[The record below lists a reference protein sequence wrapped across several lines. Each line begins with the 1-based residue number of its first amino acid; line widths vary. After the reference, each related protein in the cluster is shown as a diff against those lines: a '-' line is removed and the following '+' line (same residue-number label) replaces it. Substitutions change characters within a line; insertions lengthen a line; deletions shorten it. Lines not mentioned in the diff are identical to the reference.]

1 MISTLTG
8 TIRSLSSE
16 KLIIE
21 VGGVGLSVLINPQ
34 TSASVALGSQSTFY
48 TSLVVRED
56 SLTLF
61 GFLTEEVRNLFE
73 LVQTVSGVGPKVAL
87 SIMGALTPEDLARA
101 ISQEDTSAIERVP
114 GIGKKGA
121 QRMILELKG
130 KLSDLSSGGTGW
142 RALKPPITPQNLAG
156 EVPNHETRP
165 VQPNLQ
171 PDPQTAHSGSAGP
184 AECPLPHESDC
195 RPEADSRL
203 HRRSAGLPH

>member
-1 MISTLTG
+1 MISTVTG
-8 TIRSLSSE
+8 TIRSLSLD
-16 KLIIE
+16 KLVIE
-21 VGGVGLSVLINPQ
+21 VGGVGLSVLINPP
-34 TSASVALGSQSTFY
+34 TSAGLTLGSQSTLY

-130 KLSDLSSGGTGW
+130 KLSDLSSGATYKGHQPPW
-142 RALKPPITPQNLAG
+142 REQLLSALVSLGFSPK
-156 EVPNHETRP
+156 
-165 VQPNLQ
+165 
-171 PDPQTAHSGSAGP
+171 
-184 AECPLPHESDC
+184 ESDSAISYVVNDLQGNDQDPA
-195 RPEADSRL
+195 RMELSELLKLALASGKSSR
-203 HRRSAGLPH
+203 G

>member
-8 TIRSLSSE
+8 TIRSLSTE

-130 KLSDLSSGGTGW
+130 KLSDLSSGGTYKGHQPPW
-142 RALKPPITPQNLAG
+142 REQLTSALVSLGFSPK
-156 EVPNHETRP
+156 
-165 VQPNLQ
+165 
-171 PDPQTAHSGSAGP
+171 
-184 AECPLPHESDC
+184 ESDSAISSVVNDLH
-195 RPEADSRL
+195 ADDGEPAIMDLSELLKLALASGKSSR
-203 HRRSAGLPH
+203 G

>member
-8 TIRSLSSE
+8 TIRSLAID
-16 KLIIE
+16 KVVIE
-21 VGGVGLSVLINPQ
+21 VGGVGFTLLINPQ
-34 TSASVALGSQSTFY
+34 TSSGISLGAQTTLH

-61 GFLTEEVRNLFE
+61 GFLSEEVKNLFE

-101 ISQEDTSAIERVP
+101 ISQEDISAIERVP

-130 KLSDLSSGGTGW
+130 KLSDLSPGTSYKGHQPAW
-142 RALKPPITPQNLAG
+142 REQLTSALVSLGFSPK
-156 EVPNHETRP
+156 
-165 VQPNLQ
+165 
-171 PDPQTAHSGSAGP
+171 
-184 AECPLPHESDC
+184 ESDGAISFVVNDL
-195 RPEADSRL
+195 RNIDADPAKMELSELLKLALASGKSSR
-203 HRRSAGLPH
+203 G